1 MFNSTTA
8 VVRIDT
14 WQAVLQNLTAGIV
27 YRITV
32 AAVNGAVR
40 NNGLGMASTERT
52 ATTLSCELVCV
63 LHLMKLANVLFRLEF
78 M

>member
-14 WQAVLQNLTAGIV
+14 WQAVLQNLTAGTV

-52 ATTLSCELVCV
+52 TTTLSCELLGKRSEPHTGVFNRDF
-63 LHLMKLANVLFRLEF
+63 A
-78 M
+78 

>member
-14 WQAVLQNLTAGIV
+14 WQAVLQNITACTA
-27 YRITV
+27 YKITV

-52 ATTLSCELVCV
+52 TTTSSCELLCV
-63 LHLMKLANVLFRLEF
+63 LHLMKLANAFLD
-78 M
+78 